1 MSTPIT
7 VQGYK
12 KLEAELEALKKER
25 PEVILAIKEAREEGD
40 LKENAGYHA
49 ARERQGLIEARINYI
64 EGWLPQFT
72 VIDISKLSGDKVIF
86 GATVSLLNVDTDEEK
101 QYTLVGSEETDTAT
115 NRISINSPVARAL
128 LGHEVGDEVTITIPR
143 GTVTYEITDITFNGS
158 FHRRPRPSPIGPD
171 RQSGH
176 IIQITAGHTSAAT
189 AARQQKGRS
198 QWLRPFF

>member
-1 MSTPIT
+1 MSTPISI
-7 VQGYK
+7 QGYK

-86 GATVSLLNVDTDEEK
+86 GATVTLLDVDTDEEK

-128 LGHEVGDEVTITIPR
+128 LGHEVGDEVTISIPK
-143 GTVTYEITDITFNGS
+143 GTVTYEITDIS
-158 FHRRPRPSPIGPD
+158 F
-171 RQSGH
+171 
-176 IIQITAGHTSAAT
+176 
-189 AARQQKGRS
+189 KG
-198 QWLRPFF
+198 